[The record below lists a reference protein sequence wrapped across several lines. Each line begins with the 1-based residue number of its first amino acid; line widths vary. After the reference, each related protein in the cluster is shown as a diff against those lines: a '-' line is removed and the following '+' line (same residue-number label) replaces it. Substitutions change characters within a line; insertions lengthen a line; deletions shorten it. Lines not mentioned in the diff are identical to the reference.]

1 MVYFFHKT
9 LFLKENI
16 MKQITDTLSSLILKA
31 GEIMLKAHDIE
42 SGDHMS
48 EKAGDAANLVTVYD
62 VAVQNFLITEIT
74 NLLPDAYFIAEEKEN
89 DAESLNRKYCFV
101 IDPIDGTANFTHN
114 YKHSCISLALFSYGE
129 VVFAAVYDPYLK
141 ELFTARK
148 GEGAFVNGKP
158 IRVAERDAAH
168 SIVAFGTSPYYKDT
182 LGEKSFRLCQTLFK
196 KCSDLRR
203 CGAAA
208 LDLAYVAAGRNDM
221 FFECLLS
228 PWDIAA
234 GYLLIKEAGGK
245 MSDMLGNEICFSAPS
260 SVIAASATVY
270 DTLLEVSKEIMA

>member
-1 MVYFFHKT
+1 
-9 LFLKENI
+9 
-16 MKQITDTLSSLILKA
+16 MKQITDTLSSLVLKA

-74 NLLPDAYFIAEEKEN
+74 KAIPEAYFIAEEKEN
-89 DAESLNRKYCFV
+89 DADVLNRKYCFV
-101 IDPIDGTANFTHN
+101 IDPIDGTANFTHD

-129 VVFAAVYDPYLK
+129 VVFAAVYDPYQK

-148 GEGAFVNGKP
+148 GEGAFVNGRP
-158 IRVAERDAAH
+158 IHTANRDTAH
-168 SIVAFGTSPYYKDT
+168 SIVSFGTSPYYKDT
-182 LGEKSFRLCQTLFK
+182 LGEKSFRLCYKLFRT
-196 KCSDLRR
+196 CSDIRR

-208 LDLAYVAAGRNDM
+208 LDLAYLAAGRNDV
-221 FFECLLS
+221 FFEALLS

-234 GYLLIKEAGGK
+234 GYLLITEAGGI
-245 MSDMLGNEICFSAPS
+245 MTDMNGNKIDFSAPS
-260 SVIAASATVY
+260 PVFAATPAVY
-270 DTLLEVSKEIMA
+270 DELIGIVKEIMQ